1 MHNVSRDSIDVTV
14 TYHAVVHPKL
24 TPKASY
30 DGTTTLRIFLNYSK
44 VKPNLLSKL
53 IYKLD

>member
-44 VKPNLLSKL
+44 VKPNLISKL